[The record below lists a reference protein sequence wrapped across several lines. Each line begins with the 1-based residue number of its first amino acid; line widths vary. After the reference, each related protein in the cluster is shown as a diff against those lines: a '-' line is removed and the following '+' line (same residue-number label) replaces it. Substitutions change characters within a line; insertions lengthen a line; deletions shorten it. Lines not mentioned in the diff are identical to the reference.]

1 MKTLEFANGDQ
12 LPMLGLGTWKSPK
25 GAVFHA
31 VKEALRIGYRHIDCA
46 SIYGNQSEIG
56 QALQEAFNEG
66 IVRRDEL
73 WMTSKLWNDCHAPED
88 VGPALEQTLGELQL
102 DYLDLYLM
110 HWPVALK
117 KGQTFPK
124 SADDMIPLNQLPPE
138 STWVAMEELIDRKLC
153 RHIGVSNFST
163 LKLQQLL
170 ASARHK
176 PEMNQI
182 ELHPYL
188 QQPAMFAFCRMNG
201 IHLTAYSPLG
211 SPDRPERLK
220 EQDDPV
226 LLQEPAIQE
235 IAERYRAT
243 TAQIL
248 IGWAL
253 QMGAAVI
260 PKSVTPQRLRE
271 NLAAAELTLKEQ
283 DMATITRLDR
293 QRRYVHGRAWT
304 LEGSGYTLENLWDE

>member
-12 LPMLGLGTWKSPK
+12 LPGLGLGTWKSPK

-46 SIYGNQSEIG
+46 SIYGNQTEIG

-73 WMTSKLWNDCHAPED
+73 WITSKLWNDCHAPED
-88 VGPALEQTLGELQL
+88 VGPALEQTLGELRL

-117 KGQTFPK
+117 KGQIFPK

-138 STWVAMEELIDRKLC
+138 ATWVAMEELIDRQLC

-188 QQPAMFAFCRMNG
+188 QQPAMFAFCRLNG

-226 LLQEPAIQE
+226 LLQEPAIRE

-243 TAQIL
+243 PAQIL

-260 PKSVTPQRLRE
+260 PKSVNPQRLQE
-271 NLAAAELTLKEQ
+271 NLAAAEQTLKEQ
-283 DMATITRLDR
+283 DMETITRLDR
-293 QRRYVHGRAWT
+293 QRRYVHGRAWA

>member
-226 LLQEPAIQE
+226 LLQELAIQE